1 MTDQKTTEF
10 AFLEA
15 FTAEL
20 SAKKLV
26 FPTSLSATMKIRKAL
41 SQPDISTD
49 MVARIIGTEPVLS
62 AKVLYLSNSVMF
74 NPQGRKIGDLRA
86 ATNLLGFSAI
96 RNIAISIGMKQLAE
110 NKYNGSLSA
119 QMDGLWRRSLRVA
132 ALSMVIART
141 YTRLSADKAMLAGL
155 LHDIGKF
162 YILNRANHYQ
172 ELFSSEQ
179 VLWDLIDHWHASI
192 GSAILEDWEISEDI
206 RVAVLDHRDHQPGAT
221 HKIALI
227 DVVVVADF
235 LDAHFV
241 DESIAELD
249 WNTVPASFKVLNIDK
264 DNIDAL
270 MQETRTELAL
280 VLKAIN

>member
-1 MTDQKTTEF
+1 MTDQKNTEF

-26 FPTSLSATMKIRKAL
+26 FPTSLGATMKIRKAL
-41 SQPDISTD
+41 SQADISID

-62 AKVLYLSNSVMF
+62 AKVLHLSNSASF
-74 NPQGRKIGDLRA
+74 NPQGRKIADLRA
-86 ATNLLGFSAI
+86 ATNLLGFSAV
-96 RNIAISIGMKQLAE
+96 RNLAISIGMKQLAE
-110 NKYNGSLSA
+110 NKYNGSLSD

-132 ALSMVIART
+132 ALAMVIART

-172 ELFSSEQ
+172 ELFKSEQ

-192 GSAILEDWEISEDI
+192 GSAILEDWEISDDI
-206 RVAVLDHRDHQPGAT
+206 RVAVMDHRDHRPGPT
-221 HKIALI
+221 HKVGLI
-227 DVVVVADF
+227 DVVAVADF

-241 DESIAELD
+241 NESMDTLD
-249 WNTVPASFKVLNIDK
+249 WNTVPVSFKLLNIDK
-264 DNIDAL
+264 DNIEAL
-270 MQETRTELAL
+270 MQETRAELAL

>member
-1 MTDQKTTEF
+1 MTAQKNAEF

-26 FPTSLSATMKIRKAL
+26 FPTSLGATMKIRKAL
-41 SQPDISTD
+41 SQADISTD

-62 AKVLYLSNSVMF
+62 AKILHLSNSASF
-74 NPQGRKIGDLRA
+74 NPQGKKITDLRG
-86 ATNLLGFSAI
+86 ATVLLGFAAV
-96 RNIAISIGMKQLAE
+96 RNIAVSIGMKQLAE
-110 NKYNGSLSA
+110 NKFNGSLSA

-132 ALSMVIART
+132 ALAMVIAKT
-141 YTRLSADKAMLAGL
+141 HTRLSADKAMLAGL

-172 ELFSSEQ
+172 DLFTSEQ
-179 VLWDLIDHWHASI
+179 TLWELIDHWHASI

-206 RVAVLDHRDHQPGAT
+206 RVAVMDHRDHNPGSG
-221 HKIALI
+221 HKLGLI
-227 DVVVVADF
+227 DVVAVADF
-235 LDAHFV
+235 LDGHFV
-241 DESIAELD
+241 NETIAELD
-249 WNTVPASFKVLNIDK
+249 WSKVPGSFQLLDITPENIDE
-264 DNIDAL
+264 L
-270 MQETRTELAL
+270 MQSTRTELAL

>member
-1 MTDQKTTEF
+1 MTDQKNAEF

-26 FPTSLSATMKIRKAL
+26 FPTSLGATMKIRKAL
-41 SQPDISTD
+41 SQADISTD

-62 AKVLYLSNSVMF
+62 AKILHLSNSASF
-74 NPQGRKIGDLRA
+74 NPQGKKIGDLKN
-86 ATNLLGFSAI
+86 ATTLLGFSAV

-110 NKYNGSLSA
+110 NKYNGSLST

-132 ALSMVIART
+132 ALSMVIARKH
-141 YTRLSADKAMLAGL
+141 TRLSADKAMLAGL

-162 YILNRANHYQ
+162 YILNRANHYVD
-172 ELFSSEQ
+172 LFSTEKA
-179 VLWDLIDHWHASI
+179 LWEVIDRWHASI
-192 GSAILEDWEISEDI
+192 GSAILEDWEISDDI
-206 RVAVLDHRDHQPGAT
+206 RVAVMDHREHNPGPA
-221 HKIALI
+221 HKVGLI
-227 DVVVVADF
+227 DVVAAADF

-241 DESIAELD
+241 ENTIDQLD
-249 WNTVPASFKVLNIDK
+249 WSTVPSSFRLLDIDKENIDE
-264 DNIDAL
+264 L
-270 MQETRTELAL
+270 MAETRTELAL

>member
-1 MTDQKTTEF
+1 MTDQKNAEF

-26 FPTSLSATMKIRKAL
+26 FPTSLGATMKIRKAL
-41 SQPDISTD
+41 SQPDISVD

-62 AKVLYLSNSVMF
+62 AKVLHLSHSASF
-74 NPQGRKIGDLRA
+74 NPQGRKIDDLKA
-86 ATNLLGFSAI
+86 ATMLLGFSAI
-96 RNIAISIGMKQLAE
+96 RNIAISVGMKQLAE
-110 NKYNGSLSA
+110 NKYNGSLSN

-132 ALSMVIART
+132 ALSMVIARN

-162 YILNRANHYQ
+162 YILNRANHYHD
-172 ELFSSEQ
+172 LFTSEQ
-179 VLWDLIDHWHASI
+179 ALWEVIDRWHTSI

-206 RVAVLDHRDHQPGAT
+206 RVAVMDHREHNPGPK
-221 HKIALI
+221 HRVALI
-227 DVVVVADF
+227 DFVTVADF
-235 LDAHFV
+235 KDAHFF
-241 DESIAELD
+241 DDTNIKFD
-249 WNTVPASFKVLNIDK
+249 WNTVPASFRLLEIDQENIDK
-264 DNIDAL
+264 L
-270 MQETRTELAL
+270 MTETRTELAL